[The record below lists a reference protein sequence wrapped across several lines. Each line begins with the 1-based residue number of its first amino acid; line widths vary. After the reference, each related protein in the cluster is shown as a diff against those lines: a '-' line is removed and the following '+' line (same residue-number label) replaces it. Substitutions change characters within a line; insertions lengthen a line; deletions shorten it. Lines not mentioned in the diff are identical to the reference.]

1 MLESLIRQRQDGTFV
16 GIVNSAP
23 YHIVQDDL
31 LWPRAKAIAVEMGD
45 DLPFEPEPP
54 PPAPPLVP
62 QDVSMWQFIMA
73 AWKMNFITQAEALAA
88 VKDKVMPP
96 AFVDA
101 LADLPAEK
109 QAEAQLKFAG
119 ITRMVRADPLFAL
132 VVAAGIATDAQIDG
146 VFTLA
151 DSIT

>member
-1 MLESLIRQRQDGTFV
+1 MNRIEVNVMTGEVTVVDLTLEE
-16 GIVNSAP
+16 
-23 YHIVQDDL
+23 
-31 LWPRAKAIAVEMGD
+31 IAA
-45 DLPFEPEPP
+45 LP
-54 PPAPPLVP
+54 PPAPPSVP
-62 QDVSMWQFIMA
+62 QDVSMWQFMMA
-73 AWKMNFITQAEALAA
+73 AWKMSFVTQAEALAA

-119 ITRMVRADPLFAL
+119 ITRMVRSDPLFAF
-132 VVAAGIATDAQIDG
+132 VVAANIATDAQIDG

>member
-1 MLESLIRQRQDGTFV
+1 MMKVLEVSAAGAFV
-16 GIVNSAP
+16 RDMTPEEIA
-23 YHIVQDDL
+23 
-31 LWPRAKAIAVEMGD
+31 AI
-45 DLPFEPEPP
+45 PQ
-54 PPAPPLVP
+54 PAPPLVP
-62 QDVSMWQFIMA
+62 QEVSVWQFMMA

-96 AFVDA
+96 AFAAA
-101 LADLPAEK
+101 LGGLLEEN

-119 ITRMVRADPLFAL
+119 ITRMVRSDPLFAL
-132 VVAAGIATDAQIDG
+132 VVAANIATDAQIDA